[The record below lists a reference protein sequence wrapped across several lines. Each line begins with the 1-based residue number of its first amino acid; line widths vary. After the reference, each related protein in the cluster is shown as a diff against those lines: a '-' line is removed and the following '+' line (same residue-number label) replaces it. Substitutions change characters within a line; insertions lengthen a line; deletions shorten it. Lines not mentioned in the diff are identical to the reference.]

1 MSPAAEGMGRKAYA
15 ARMMAPFLL
24 TLCAGWPLARAHGE
38 ERPLVLLLRPVPTGE
53 TLVEAIVRIK
63 SELSA
68 GGFSVIVADSPSAD
82 AGADRHALVE
92 QAGQE
97 AEAVAAVGVFGDL
110 DQGAAELWV
119 VERITGKPAT
129 WHLELR
135 VTPDRRISEVLA
147 IRVQELL
154 RASQVELGLTADRPV
169 PPPPQPPPVDVRRV
183 EPAPDPS
190 LGPWTLAV
198 EAGAAGLGGYGGL
211 GLALAPCAR
220 LRVALGERLW
230 LRLAALGFGT
240 RPTVRADFAS
250 ATVSQS
256 LILLEAAAWLRPR
269 RRVRP
274 LFSLG
279 LGAERVAVAGSIE
292 PPFHGEQNARWFL
305 AGDVGAGVALRLL
318 AHWEVQLEAHALFT
332 APRPAVRFFDVEAAR
347 AGQPTLLLLLTMAGG
362 A

>member
-1 MSPAAEGMGRKAYA
+1 MLPAAEVKRRKGHTVAGPLA
-15 ARMMAPFLL
+15 LLL
-24 TLCAGWPLARAHGE
+24 TLCGWSAPALATNEAPLK
-38 ERPLVLLLRPVPTGE
+38 VLLLRPVPTSE
-53 TLVEAIVRIK
+53 ALVEAVVRIK
-63 SELSA
+63 SELAAS
-68 GGFSVIVADSPSAD
+68 GFEVTVADSPSAEP
-82 AGADRHALVE
+82 GADLGALIE

-97 AEAVAAVGVFGDL
+97 AAAVATVCVFGDL

-154 RASQVELGLTADRPV
+154 RASQVELGLKADRPA
-169 PPPPQPPPVDVRRV
+169 PPPAPPPQVVVRRV
-183 EPAPDPS
+183 EPAPDPA
-190 LGPWTLAV
+190 LGPWTLAA
-198 EAGAAGLGGYGGL
+198 EAGAAGFGGWGGL
-211 GLALAPCAR
+211 GLALAPFAR
-220 LRVALGERLW
+220 LRVALGEQLW
-230 LRLAALGFGT
+230 LRVSAMGLGT
-240 RPTVRADFAS
+240 RPTVRTDFAS

-256 LILLEAAAWLRPR
+256 LLLLEGAAWLRPG

-279 LGAERVAVAGSIE
+279 LGAERVAVAGSID
-292 PPFHGEQNARWFL
+292 PPYHGERNARWFV

-318 AHWEVQLEAHALFT
+318 AHWEVLVEAHALFA
-332 APRPAVRFFDVEAAR
+332 APRPAVRFFDVAAAR
-347 AGQPTLLLLLTMAGG
+347 AGQPTLLLVLTMAGG